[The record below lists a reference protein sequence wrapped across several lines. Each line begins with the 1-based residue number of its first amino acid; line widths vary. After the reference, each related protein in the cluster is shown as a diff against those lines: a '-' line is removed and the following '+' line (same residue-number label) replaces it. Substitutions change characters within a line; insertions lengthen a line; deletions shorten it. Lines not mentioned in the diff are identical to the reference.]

1 MISLY
6 RRAEAL
12 GLVTQNSFAFPLTQQ
27 QLADA
32 LGLSLVHT
40 SKTWAR
46 LRKAGMFSLER
57 GRLTVHNP
65 RLTERMAQLFDSE
78 LQPRPLI

>member
-1 MISLY
+1 MRSGSSPTT
-6 RRAEAL
+6 A
-12 GLVTQNSFAFPLTQQ
+12 SSFPLTQQ

-46 LRKAGMFSLER
+46 LRRAGLFAMSG
-57 GRLTVHNP
+57 GRLTLLNP
-65 RLTERMAQLFDSE
+65 RLTARMASLFDRE
-78 LQPRPLI
+78 LEPRPLL